1 MTLSD
6 KFHRILSGNEDD
18 PKVQGQVAEL
28 VFNAPDS
35 PERNGL
41 MSLIYH
47 EGIGV
52 PVDIERSFELA
63 EEAAFQGHDNLGY
76 FMLGYMCDNA
86 ETPDQAEGGPRQ
98 KYDHYDAERFYEI
111 CAKGHSHWSEAAHNW
126 PGDYFMDMARGG
138 DPEEGLEH
146 YAAIAENNAEAAGK
160 LSDYY
165 WNLIMPE
172 YLDDEEWLMELYKWT
187 TVAVKLNPEEYSYR
201 MGWIYADG
209 LGCKVNSDK
218 AIDYFSDAYSYGDWR
233 GAKSI
238 AKMLEESLEERPYTN
253 KNTRAEIEQQMKY
266 WNELGDRLREEELIN
281 NLDELDNSIEED

>member
-6 KFHRILSGNEDD
+6 RFHNMLSGNEDD
-18 PKVQGQVAEL
+18 SEVQGQAAEL
-28 VFNAPDS
+28 VFNAPNS

-63 EEAAFQGHDNLGY
+63 EEAAFQGHDSLGY

-111 CAKGHSHWSEAAHNW
+111 CAKGDSRWSESAHNW
-126 PGDYFMDMARGG
+126 LGDYFMDMARGG
-138 DPEEGLEH
+138 DPDEAVDH
-146 YAAIAENNAEAAGK
+146 YSAIAENNAEAAGK

-172 YLDDEEWLMELYKWT
+172 YLDDEEWLTELYKWT

-209 LGCKVNSDK
+209 LGCKVDSDK

-238 AKMLEESLEERPYTN
+238 AKMLEESLAEQPDTD
-253 KNTRAEIEQQMKY
+253 KNIRNEIEQQMKY
-266 WNELGDRLREEELIN
+266 WNELGDRMREEELTTNI
-281 NLDELDNSIEED
+281 DELDNSN